1 MGFGLFIVK
10 LLAAISGLASAILL
24 FYSLV
29 IAPSPFRPIVTE
41 DGAHLCFN
49 GKLLAAG
56 YGGPLVLSPD
66 PCPGWQEGKPAA
78 LVSAENETYVWWGL
92 SLLAFSFLLQSADIC
107 VSYYKERRKAE
118 S

>member
-1 MGFGLFIVK
+1 MKISSYVK
-10 LLAAISGLASAILL
+10 LGVKCGAAFAGLLASIVLL
-24 FYSLV
+24 YSLTV
-29 IAPSPFRPIVTE
+29 TSSPFKPILTA

-66 PCPGWQEGKPAA
+66 PCPGWNEGKPAA
-78 LVSAENETYVWWGL
+78 LVTAEHQNFIPWGL
-92 SLLAFSFLLQSADIC
+92 GLLVLSFVLQTADIFLNR
-107 VSYYKERRKAE
+107 S